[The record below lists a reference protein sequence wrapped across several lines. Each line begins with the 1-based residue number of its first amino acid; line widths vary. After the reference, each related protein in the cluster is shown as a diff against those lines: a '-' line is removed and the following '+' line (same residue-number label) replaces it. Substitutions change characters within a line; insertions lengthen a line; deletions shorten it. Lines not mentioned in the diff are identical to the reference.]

1 MNLQEKVKQR
11 NVTPNFLR
19 FRSMLAVIKGRVR
32 LSARRLRKIRW
43 RRRSQ
48 LNALSAVNAA
58 LQRRVDAVFRHMSD
72 ESFISANSVPPN
84 S

>member
-43 RRRSQ
+43 RRRSR
-48 LNALSAVNAA
+48 LNALSAVSEV
-58 LQRRVDAVFRHMSD
+58 LPRRVDAVFRHTSD
-72 ESFISANSVPPN
+72 ECFISANSVPTN